1 MVSICRMTKSGFL
14 LFSVLLFSLT
24 GCQHTPDAP
33 DSVARP
39 APSIAIQSPS
49 PAQSDTDTSFEMAK
63 VRFIEEF
70 SDKYSFDRT
79 RLTALFE
86 QVHRNPTVIRLV
98 TPSGNPKA
106 KNWQNYR
113 KNVIDPARISAGV
126 RFWNQY
132 EDAIDRATQ
141 TYGVPSDIIVA
152 IIGIESVYGR
162 YTGNFRIIDA
172 LSTLAF
178 DYPETPNQASRKRF
192 FRKELENLL
201 LLAKETGTNPADLY
215 GSYAGAI
222 GYPQFMPG
230 SIRQFAVDFD
240 GDGTIDLENSPVD
253 AIGSIAHFL
262 VRHGWKAGLP
272 IAFPVQ
278 TQPDCTIP
286 SSLLDQGLAAT
297 LSLSRLENGCIIPK
311 ENVPADILFGLI
323 DLPNGTAP
331 ADYWIGTDNFFAITH
346 YNRSYFY
353 AMSVVL
359 LAQEIANARNGQ

>member
-1 MVSICRMTKSGFL
+1 MASICRMAKSGFF
-14 LFSVLLFSLT
+14 LFSILSVLLT
-24 GCQHTPDAP
+24 GCGHIPDSP
-33 DSVARP
+33 DSVSRPSASVSARSP
-39 APSIAIQSPS
+39 VTAQPDPDTAFEIAKS
-49 PAQSDTDTSFEMAK
+49 E
-63 VRFIEEF
+63 FIDEF
-70 SDKYSFDRT
+70 SNKYAFDKT
-79 RLTALFE
+79 GLNALFE

-98 TPSGNPKA
+98 TPSGSPKA

-113 KNVIDPARISAGV
+113 RNVIDPARISAGV

-132 EDAIDRATQ
+132 EDALDRATK

-178 DYPETPNQASRKRF
+178 DYPETANQASRKRF

-201 LLAKETGTNPADLY
+201 LLAKETGKDPANLY

-240 GDGTIDLENSPVD
+240 GNGIIDLENSPVD
-253 AIGSIAHFL
+253 AIGSIADFL
-262 VRHGWKAGLP
+262 VRHGWKADLP
-272 IAFPVQ
+272 IVFPVR
-278 TQPDCTIP
+278 TQPDCAIP

-297 LSLSRLENGCIIPK
+297 LSLSRLESGCILPEGDIPD
-311 ENVPADILFGLI
+311 NILFGLI
-323 DLPNGTAP
+323 DLPNGAGPT
-331 ADYWIGTDNFFAITH
+331 DYWIGTDNFFAITH

-359 LAQEIANARNGQ
+359 LAQEIADARNGQ

>member
-1 MVSICRMTKSGFL
+1 MASICRMAKSGFL
-14 LFSVLLFSLT
+14 LFSILSVLLT
-24 GCQHTPDAP
+24 GCCHIPDGP
-33 DSVARP
+33 DSVSRP
-39 APSIAIQSPS
+39 SASVSVRS
-49 PAQSDTDTSFEMAK
+49 PATEKHDADTSFEVAK
-63 VRFIEEF
+63 SEFIDEV
-70 SDKYSFDRT
+70 SDKYSFDKT
-79 RLTALFE
+79 GLTALFE

-132 EDAIDRATQ
+132 EDALDHATK
-141 TYGVPSDIIVA
+141 TYGVQSDIIVA

-178 DYPETPNQASRKRF
+178 DYPETANQAARKRF
-192 FRKELENLL
+192 FRKELEHLL
-201 LLAKETGTNPADLY
+201 LLAKENGTDPANLY

-240 GDGTIDLENSPVD
+240 GNGTIDLENSPVD

-262 VRHGWKAGLP
+262 VRHGWKSGLP
-272 IAFPVQ
+272 IAFPAQ
-278 TQPDCTIP
+278 TRPDCTIP
-286 SSLLDQGLAAT
+286 PSLLDQGLVAT
-297 LSLSRLENGCIIPK
+297 LSLSELEYGCIIP
-311 ENVPADILFGLI
+311 EGNVPDNIQFGLI
-323 DLPNGTAP
+323 DLPNGTAS

-359 LAQEIANARNGQ
+359 LAQEITDARNGQ

>member
-1 MVSICRMTKSGFL
+1 MPDDSDSISSPSSSVSIPSPVT
-14 LFSVLLFSLT
+14 T
-24 GCQHTPDAP
+24 QPDA
-33 DSVARP
+33 
-39 APSIAIQSPS
+39 
-49 PAQSDTDTSFEMAK
+49 DTSFEIAK
-63 VRFIEEF
+63 SEFIEAF
-70 SDKYSFDRT
+70 SDKHAFDKAQLIT
-79 RLTALFE
+79 LFE

-98 TPSGNPKA
+98 TPSGKAKA

-132 EDAIDRATQ
+132 EDALDRATQ

-152 IIGIESVYGR
+152 IIGVESVYGR

-178 DYPETPNQASRKRF
+178 SYPETTNQAARKRF

-201 LLAKETGTNPADLY
+201 LLAKETGTDPANLY

-240 GDGTIDLENSPVD
+240 GDGAIDLENSPVD
-253 AIGSIAHFL
+253 AIGSIANFL
-262 VRHGWKAGLP
+262 VSHGWKAGLP
-272 IAFPVQ
+272 IVFPVQ
-278 TQPDCTIP
+278 TQHGCTIP
-286 SSLLDQGLAAT
+286 PSLLDQGLAAT
-297 LSLSRLENGCIIPK
+297 LSLSQLENGCIIPEK
-311 ENVPADILFGLI
+311 DVPDNISFGLI

-331 ADYWIGTDNFFAITH
+331 ANYWIGTDNFFAITH

-359 LAQEIANARNGQ
+359 LAQEIAHARNGE

>member
-1 MVSICRMTKSGFL
+1 MISICRMTKRGFF
-14 LFSVLLFSLT
+14 LFSILLFSLT
-24 GCQHTPDAP
+24 GCRHIPDTPD
-33 DSVARP
+33 SGTRP
-39 APSIAIQSPS
+39 ATSASAPSSVT
-49 PAQSDTDTSFEMAK
+49 AQSGTGISFETAK
-63 VRFIEEF
+63 AEFVDEF
-70 SDKYSFDRT
+70 SDKYSFDKT
-79 RLTALFE
+79 RLTTLFE

-126 RFWNQY
+126 RFWNRY
-132 EDAIDRATQ
+132 EDALDRATK

-178 DYPETPNQASRKRF
+178 DYPETPNQAARKRF

-201 LLAKETGTNPADLY
+201 LFAKETGKNPANLY

-240 GDGTIDLENSPVD
+240 GDGIIDLENSPVD

-262 VRHGWKAGLP
+262 VRHGWKNGLP
-272 IAFPVQ
+272 VVFPVH
-278 TQPDCTIP
+278 TRPDCTIP
-286 SSLLDQGLAAT
+286 PSLLDQGLAAT
-297 LSLSRLENGCIIPK
+297 LSISRLENGCIIPDGD
-311 ENVPADILFGLI
+311 VPDDLLFGLI
-323 DLPNGTAP
+323 DLPNGTEP

-359 LAQEIANARNGQ
+359 LAREIADARNGE